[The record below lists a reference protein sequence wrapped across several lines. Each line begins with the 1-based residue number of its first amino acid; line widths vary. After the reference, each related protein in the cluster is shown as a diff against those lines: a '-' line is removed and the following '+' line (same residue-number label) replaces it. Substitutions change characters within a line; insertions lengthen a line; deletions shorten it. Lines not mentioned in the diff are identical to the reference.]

1 MHASSSTPELKNR
14 RRKKDIRFPL
24 LVSAPLRL
32 CLSTLNLE
40 AVLTDTR
47 VSEGAVASGEDKK
60 KKKNMFSFVMPN
72 KNKKTKEKDDLQGEG
87 QLSDPLTWKKSFDTL
102 LHDKDG
108 LEQFRRFLTTEF
120 SSENIEFWIA
130 CEEYREA
137 DKHELK
143 EKAERIYEDF
153 IRERSHRQVILNSQ
167 L

>member
-1 MHASSSTPELKNR
+1 MNEDGAETGNEEMKKRKEEEDKREGKGILHFFSSSCARSKSE
-14 RRKKDIRFPL
+14 D
-24 LVSAPLRL
+24 
-32 CLSTLNLE
+32 
-40 AVLTDTR
+40 